1 MSQTD
6 VRIMLCAHYLFKIK
20 VLNKKSML
28 PRTIASRPGE
38 SSGAMPLGLISFH
51 SE

>member
-6 VRIMLCAHYLFKIK
+6 VRIMLRAHYLFKIK

-28 PRTIASRPGE
+28 PRTIASCPGE
-38 SSGAMPLGLISFH
+38 SSRCNAFGPNLIPF
-51 SE
+51 